1 MQTIRIAIVDD
12 HQIIIDGLVALLEKY
27 ETLAMVASANN
38 AADMLLLLETHAVDI
53 LLTDVMMP
61 GMSGL
66 ELAKEVRQKYPQI
79 KIIALSMSGQAQTV
93 SHMIED
99 ADIAGYLLKQS
110 SGDELA
116 MAIQKVYTGGI
127 YFQESILNDLQQ
139 LSNHKK
145 TTPTSHITNREKQLI
160 GLIEKNYSNKEIAAS
175 LNISLLTVETHRK
188 NILRKTG
195 ACNVLSLVK
204 WAYENNIL
212 QKTDS

>member
-1 MQTIRIAIVDD
+1 MQTIKIAIVDD
-12 HQIIIDGLVALLEKY
+12 HQIIIDGLVAILGKY
-27 ETLAMVASANN
+27 ETLAIVATANN
-38 AADMLLLLETHAVDI
+38 AVDMLLLLETHAVDI

-66 ELAKEVRQKYPQI
+66 ELAKQVRQRYPQI
-79 KIIALSMSGQAQTV
+79 KIIALSMSGQVQTV

-116 MAIQKVYTGGI
+116 MAIKKVHAGGI
-127 YFQESILNDLQQ
+127 YFQESILNDLQL
-139 LSNHKK
+139 LSHQKK
-145 TTPTSHITNREKQLI
+145 PAVPTHVTNREKQLI
-160 GLIEKNYSNKEIAAS
+160 ALIEKNYSNKEIAAS

-195 ACNVLSLVK
+195 ASNVLSLVK

-212 QKTDS
+212 QKTEE